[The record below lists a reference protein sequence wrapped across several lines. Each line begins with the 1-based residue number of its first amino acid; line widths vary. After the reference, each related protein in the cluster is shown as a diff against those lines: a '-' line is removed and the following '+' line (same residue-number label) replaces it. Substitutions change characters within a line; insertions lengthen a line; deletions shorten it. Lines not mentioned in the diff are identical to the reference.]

1 MDGFKLQQQ
10 YRQLT
15 GLSDAEVQTRRP
27 LLMLAADMVER
38 RVKPSVD
45 FADAENTLILLA
57 AATARYFDMLS
68 QSTSSSSIKVA
79 DLSVTESK
87 GSGLAGAKAFRDEVL
102 ALAAPLLTDD
112 AFVFYQT

>member
-15 GLSDAEVQTRRP
+15 GLSDTEVQTRRP
-27 LLMLAADMVER
+27 LLTLAADMVER
-38 RVKPSVD
+38 RIKPSID
-45 FADAENTLILLA
+45 PKEAESTLILLA

-68 QSTSSSSIKVA
+68 QSTGASSIKVA

-87 GSGLAGAKAFRDEVL
+87 GSGVAEAKTFRDEVL
-102 ALAAPLLTDD
+102 AIAAPLLTDE
-112 AFVFYQT
+112 AFTFYHT